1 MQIFKAGTLVH
12 TAPASLHFQQSA
24 EELPFCRA
32 SDGQISFQ
40 LNQVVQG
47 DILLRCR
54 HLTARKQR
62 VSMFRAA
69 FHTGYAPPN
78 VMRLTKSQLDGGCTD
93 DRFPDDFYIDIIFE
107 PIDAAEA
114 SKALKEGEI
123 ETAEE
128 EDHPSVEVTGSKEA
142 QALAGGATTGKLV
155 AVYMYAEVLFL
166 FCVHLTCR
174 LASILQFELRRTT
187 LCSIVILVSGK

>member
-1 MQIFKAGTLVH
+1 MH

-32 SDGQISFQ
+32 TDGQISFQ

-93 DRFPDDFYIDIIFE
+93 DRYPDDFYIDVIFE
-107 PIDAAEA
+107 PIDAEAA
-114 SKALKEGEI
+114 SKAMQEDEAETKEVHDE
-123 ETAEE
+123 
-128 EDHPSVEVTGSKEA
+128 HPPVEVAGSKEA
-142 QALAGGATTGKLV
+142 QALAGGATTGKFIATSVRIGGDLSGQL
-155 AVYMYAEVLFL
+155 LFL
-166 FCVHLTCR
+166 NYLACINSPR
-174 LASILQFELRRTT
+174 LVVRCNAS
-187 LCSIVILVSGK
+187 S

>member
-1 MQIFKAGTLVH
+1 MQIFKAGNLVH

-24 EELPFCRA
+24 EELPFCRV

-78 VMRLTKSQLDGGCTD
+78 VMRLTKSQLDGACTD
-93 DRFPDDFYIDIIFE
+93 DKYPDDFYIDVIFE
-107 PIDAAEA
+107 PIDAEEA
-114 SKALKEGEI
+114 SKVLKEGESD
-123 ETAEE
+123 AERKD
-128 EDHPSVEVTGSKEA
+128 DHPPVEVAGSKEA
-142 QALAGGATTGKLV
+142 QALAGGATTGKFECLELSWYD
-155 AVYMYAEVLFL
+155 A
-166 FCVHLTCR
+166 
-174 LASILQFELRRTT
+174 ASIYVL
-187 LCSIVILVSGK
+187 G

>member
-1 MQIFKAGTLVH
+1 LQIFKAGNLIH

-78 VMRLTKSQLDGGCTD
+78 VMRLNKSQLDGACTD
-93 DRFPDDFYIDIIFE
+93 DHFPDDFYIDVIFE
-107 PIDAAEA
+107 PIDAEA
-114 SKALKEGEI
+114 ASQVMNEGEAQKEGEK
-123 ETAEE
+123 
-128 EDHPSVEVTGSKEA
+128 EDEHPPVEAGHSKEA
-142 QALAGGATTGKLV
+142 QALAGGATTGTWDSWKN
-155 AVYMYAEVLFL
+155 
-166 FCVHLTCR
+166 
-174 LASILQFELRRTT
+174 
-187 LCSIVILVSGK
+187 